1 MLRILIADDERDARD
16 NMISIIDWEKHGM
29 KIVSAEDNG
38 ISAYE
43 SILNL
48 QPDIVLID
56 IQMRGMNGLDVIAKV
71 RASDCLQPVFIIIS
85 GYDDFAYTQKAI
97 RLKVDGYLLKPFRP
111 EDVLSVIEE
120 HFNDTSISQELHQKQ
135 PEVRQFL
142 DVSPSEHNTAVNYP
156 VREESMVINAMLSG
170 SDGEVQNALEAY
182 DMALQAQQC
191 STSTV
196 FNSYIILYA
205 EICRHSGCRR
215 PLRNLEILPWD
226 ASDPVPS
233 MRRLITAV
241 ALDLRHELDQTA
253 RADSSPALRARAYIE
268 ANYAQPLSLEI
279 VANAVSVTPTYLSSC
294 FSRDIGI
301 GFVDYIKQIRVN
313 HAKRML
319 EQNDQSVSEIAFA
332 CGYLDVKYFKQVFKQ
347 LTGLSPFSYRQQI
360 IPPRD

>member
-71 RASDCLQPVFIIIS
+71 RDSDCLQPVFIIIS
-85 GYDDFAYTQKAI
+85 GYDDFAYAQKAI
-97 RLKVDGYLLKPFRP
+97 RLKVDGYLQKPFRP
-111 EDVLSVIEE
+111 EDVLSIIEE
-120 HFNDTSISQELHQKQ
+120 HFSDISISQGCHPKQ
-135 PEVRQFL
+135 SAVCQFPDASL
-142 DVSPSEHNTAVNYP
+142 PGHNTAVNYP
-156 VREESMVINAMLSG
+156 VREEGMVINAILSG
-170 SDGEVQNALEAY
+170 SDEEVQSALEAY
-182 DMALQAQQC
+182 DMALQVQKC

-205 EICRHSGCRR
+205 EICRRSRCQR
-215 PLRNLEILPWD
+215 PLRNLEALPWNRP
-226 ASDPVPS
+226 DPVLS
-233 MRRLITAV
+233 MHRLITNM
-241 ALDLRHELDQTA
+241 ALDLRHELEQTV
-253 RADSSPALRARAYIE
+253 REDSSPALRAKAYIE
-268 ANYAQPLSLEI
+268 SNYAQLLSLEI

-319 EQNDQSVSEIAFA
+319 EQSDLSVSEIAVA
-332 CGYLDVKYFKQVFKQ
+332 CGYMDVKYFKQVFKH
-347 LTGLSPFSYRQQI
+347 LTGLSPFSYRRQI
-360 IPPRD
+360 ISRGD